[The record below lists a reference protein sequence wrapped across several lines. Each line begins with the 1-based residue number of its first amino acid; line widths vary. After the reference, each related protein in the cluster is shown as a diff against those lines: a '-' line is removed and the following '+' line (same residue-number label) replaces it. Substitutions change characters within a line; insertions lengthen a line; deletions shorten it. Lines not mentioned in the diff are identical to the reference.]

1 MWTLSCG
8 TKRVFATD
16 LIFWNVVKSH
26 WLFVE
31 EALVML
37 TSWLAYKIHCTAL
50 QMFPFSFTVQSGKKE
65 DLPESS
71 ALTTCSSSQQEAHS
85 PISIKQPCCL
95 IHVSW
100 RDSNICLKEHG
111 CHNVLFICFYSRT
124 CVAFLKSAVWY
135 CAMCVT
141 VLILVHGD
149 SWSERSFSSLW

>member
-50 QMFPFSFTVQSGKKE
+50 YKCFLFLLRFSQGKRKISQNPLLLPHVAPPNKKPTPPLALNSHVAWSMSPEGTRTSVWKNMGVTTFCSFVFILEPALLFWNLPFDIVQ
-65 DLPESS
+65 
-71 ALTTCSSSQQEAHS
+71 CVS
-85 PISIKQPCCL
+85 P
-95 IHVSW
+95 
-100 RDSNICLKEHG
+100 
-111 CHNVLFICFYSRT
+111 F
-124 CVAFLKSAVWY
+124 WY
-135 CAMCVT
+135 
-141 VLILVHGD
+141 
-149 SWSERSFSSLW
+149 